1 MNKNTK
7 VILIVIASLLS
18 LIFIFAVAV
27 YLDYKGIIN
36 IPGNP
41 VSNYFAEQT
50 TEESMEEAIEE
61 GTGEEADVEIDQGN
75 ESISI
80 ETEDRSYY
88 SGAVSSWPSDI
99 PSVFPEFEGGNIEY
113 ATKSE
118 YQDGTAWVL
127 TFNNVSSSD
136 IDTYKAALIA
146 DGFEIE
152 GDMSIGGARIIT
164 AGKDDYSTLISYDSA
179 NEEAAIELSDE

>member
-41 VSNYFAEQT
+41 VSNYFAEQA

-61 GTGEEADVEIDQGN
+61 STGEDADVEIDQEDG
-75 ESISI
+75 SISI
-80 ETEDRSYY
+80 ETEEGSYY
-88 SGAVSSWPSDI
+88 SGEVSSWPTDI
-99 PSVFPEFEGGNIEY
+99 PSAFPEFEGGDIEY

-118 YQDGTAWVL
+118 YQDGISWIL
-127 TFNNVSSSD
+127 TFNNVSSSN
-136 IDTYKAALIA
+136 IDTFKSTLTAN
-146 DGFEIE
+146 GFEIE
-152 GDMSIGGARIIT
+152 SDISIANSRLLT
-164 AGKDDYSTLISYDSA
+164 AGKGDYSLLMTYDNA
-179 NEEAAIELSDE
+179 NNEAALELSDE